1 MGRLLL
7 YWDPEIDSAFRR
19 RLERAL
25 GELQV
30 QFADAS
36 MVDADPDERR
46 PMKMALVSSR
56 GGFAPPQDSDLI
68 VLSGPG
74 EFIETKDAKAA
85 LRLEASD
92 IEYNS
97 KRWTA
102 LCDRLG
108 RKLGRASLVVA
119 PEDLAVQLDEATR
132 RADGAERM
140 RAEFELQ
147 KNNAEREAKHANAA
161 LASTQAQLASL
172 QGEVERLRALTE
184 STAFSLSSV
193 KPDLQSI
200 VSSAR
205 DHAWRARLAAA
216 EAARQAEAHPDALIW
231 PKAQASY
238 AGETRNRLPHGHG
251 VIIFRKGA
259 EEVARYAGA
268 FVDGRREGHGLALN
282 DGMTWCGEMKDGEAH
297 GFGILE
303 AADGRRFEGEVAP
316 DEQGAPRQV
325 RGHQWALRKS
335 EPHRP
340 VATALPPPARS
351 APAQPTG

>member
-1 MGRLLL
+1 MSRLLL
-7 YWDPEIDSAFRR
+7 YWDPEIDSGFRR

-30 QFADAS
+30 NFADAS

-68 VLSGPG
+68 VLWGPG
-74 EFIETKDAKAA
+74 EFAETKGA

-97 KRWTA
+97 KRWNV

-108 RKLGRASLVVA
+108 KKLGRASLVVA
-119 PEDLAVQLDEATR
+119 PEDLAVKLDEATR

-147 KNNAEREAKHANAA
+147 KNNAEREEKRARAA

-172 QGEVERLRALTE
+172 QGEVERLRALAE
-184 STAFSLSSV
+184 STAFSLSNV
-193 KPDLQSI
+193 KTDLQSI

-216 EAARQAEAHPDALIW
+216 EAARQAEAYPDALAW
-231 PKAQASY
+231 NNASY

-259 EEVARYAGA
+259 EEIARYAGQFA
-268 FVDGRREGHGLALN
+268 EGRREGHGLAGN
-282 DGMTWCGEMKDGEAH
+282 DGMTWCGQMKDGEAC

-316 DEQGAPRQV
+316 DETGAPRQV

-340 VATALPPPARS
+340 VATALPPPSKATPPHAAS
-351 APAQPTG
+351 

>member
-30 QFADAS
+30 NFADAS

-68 VLSGPG
+68 VLAGPG
-74 EFIETKDAKAA
+74 EFSETRNA

-108 RKLGRASLVVA
+108 KKLGRASLTIS
-119 PEDLAVQLDEATR
+119 PEDLAIKLDEATR

-140 RAEFELQ
+140 RAQFELE
-147 KNNAEREAKHANAA
+147 KNNAEREAKRTGAA
-161 LASTQAQLASL
+161 LASAQAQVTGL
-172 QGEVERLRALTE
+172 QGEVDRLTALTE
-184 STAFSLSSV
+184 STAFSLSHV
-193 KPDLQSI
+193 NAALQA
-200 VSSAR
+200 VGTSAR

-216 EAARQAEAHPDALIW
+216 EAAKQAETYPEALNW
-231 PKAQASY
+231 KTPASY
-238 AGETRNRLPHGHG
+238 SGETRNRLPCGSG
-251 VIIFRKGA
+251 VIVFRNGA
-259 EEVARYAGA
+259 DEIARYSGE
-268 FVDGRREGHGLALN
+268 FVDGRPEGHGVAISE
-282 DGMTWCGEMKDGEAH
+282 DGMTWCGQMRDGEAC

-303 AADGRRFEGEVAP
+303 APDGRRFEGEVAP
-316 DEQGAPRQV
+316 DEAGAPRQV
-325 RGHQWALRKS
+325 RGHQWAIRAKA
-335 EPHRP
+335 EPHRV
-340 VATALPPPARS
+340 VATALPSPHAPPRV
-351 APAQPTG
+351 PGG

>member
-25 GELQV
+25 GELHV
-30 QFADAS
+30 DYADAG
-36 MVDADPDERR
+36 MVDPDPEERR
-46 PMKMALVSSR
+46 LLKMALVSSR
-56 GGFAPPQDSDLI
+56 GGFAPPQDSDLV
-68 VLSGPG
+68 VLAGPG
-74 EFIETKDAKAA
+74 EFQNTKDA
-85 LRLEASD
+85 LRLETSD

-108 RKLGRASLVVA
+108 KKLDRGSLSVS
-119 PEDLAVQLDEATR
+119 PEDLAIKLDEATR

-147 KNNAEREAKHANAA
+147 KNNAERTAKHAEAE
-161 LASTQAQLASL
+161 LASAQAELAT
-172 QGEVERLRALTE
+172 LRAEVDRLKSLAD
-184 STAFSLSSV
+184 STVFSLLHV
-193 KPDLQSI
+193 KEDYRDV

-216 EAARQAEAHPDALIW
+216 RAAEAAEAHPQALDW
-231 PKAQASY
+231 PKAQTSY
-238 AGETRNRLPHGHG
+238 AGETRNRVPHGLG
-251 VIIFRKGA
+251 VIVFRKGA
-259 EEVARYAGA
+259 EEIARYAGV
-268 FVDGRREGHGLALN
+268 FDDGRRDGHGIAISE
-282 DGMTWCGEMKDGEAH
+282 DGMTWCGEMKDGEAC

-303 AADGRRFEGEVAP
+303 APDGRRFEGEVAP
-316 DEQGAPRQV
+316 DPEGAPRQV
-325 RGHQWALRKS
+325 RGHLWTPAVRLKA

-340 VATALPPPARS
+340 VALPSPPRA
-351 APAQPTG
+351 AGG